1 MSRRKEANRAESIV
15 KGVGAIIMVLVLAVM
30 VDALP
35 QILKG
40 KSTDEVIRTMLHLL
54 MGFALLGGAIVVIG
68 LVVWF
73 KVLKRKK

>member
-1 MSRRKEANRAESIV
+1 
-15 KGVGAIIMVLVLAVM
+15 MVLVLAVM